1 MATFNFRLTV
11 LSYSMQTCFIL
22 ILLTLICHLVTC
34 CDKKHYFLFYHIII
48 IDFFCL
54 TSKSKVRLIA
64 ISSLEKKR
72 KAIFLMATSHS
83 RPTFLT
89 WLLYVN
95 IFHFATFGFNPP
107 FNNLLQQKQ
116 FILYRIITI
125 QFFCLTLNE
134 SFLITVSSSSK
145 KKSIIFVVN
154 F

>member
-1 MATFNFRLTV
+1 MFHFDTFDFN
-11 LSYSMQTCFIL
+11 LSFSY
-22 ILLTLICHLVTC
+22 
-34 CDKKHYFLFYHIII
+34 CDKKHYFLFYHIIT

-64 ISSLEKKR
+64 ISSLKKTKQ

-95 IFHFATFGFNPP
+95 IFHFATFGFNLP
-107 FNNLLQQKQ
+107 FSNLLQQKQ

-125 QFFCLTLNE
+125 QFFCLTPNE
-134 SFLITVSSSSK
+134 SFSHYSFFIFGK
-145 KKSIIFVVN
+145 KKCIIFVVN